1 MKRGKLC
8 GSLLICAALVFFCGM
23 TLEGAG
29 FSPALNV
36 QIGERGDTVE
46 VSLPYDGTLGPVA
59 AFRVQVEYDP
69 EALEYLR
76 PSFGETVAMGTTT
89 TVADDG
95 LIQSVF
101 TASDGGSCLTQW
113 EETIIYQFR
122 VREEAV
128 GGLQSISV
136 SVFEIASPDAHF
148 LGNDRSETLQF
159 TIPDPPSSDARLYS
173 LQPETGELD
182 PTFSPDCLSYFVTVP
197 YDVTTMTFQAEAA
210 EGAIFRVNRKN
221 LGSGGSDTV
230 FQIIVTAEDGETK
243 LIYQVTVHREEKE
256 EDPESADA
264 RLLSLIPAVGT
275 LSPAFSPDI
284 LSYTLTVPYEVTTM
298 TFTAEAAEGARFWV
312 NRKNLGAGGSDT
324 LFQITVTAEDDETK
338 QIYEVTVH
346 RNEKEEDPESAD
358 ARLLSLIPA
367 AGTLS
372 PAFSP
377 DILSY
382 TLTVPYEVTTMTFT
396 AEAAEGARFWVNR
409 KNLGSGGSDTL
420 FQITVTAEDDET
432 KQIYEVTVH
441 RNEKEEDPES
451 ADARLLSLIPATG
464 TLSPTFSPDIFSY
477 TLTVPYEVTTMTFTA
492 EAAEGARFSVNR
504 KNLGSGGSDT
514 LFKVTVT
521 AEDEETKQ
529 IYEVTV
535 HRNEKEEGPADSTD
549 ARLLSLIP
557 ATGTLS
563 PTFSPDILS
572 YTLTVPYEVTTMT
585 FTAEA
590 AEGAR
595 FSVNRKN
602 LGSGGSDTLFKI
614 TVTAEDDETKQI
626 YEVTVHRNEKE
637 EGPADSTDARLLSLI
652 PATGTLSPTFSPDIL
667 SYTLTVPYEVT
678 TMTFTAEAAEGARFS
693 VNRKNLGSGGSDT
706 LFKITVTAEDEET
719 KQIYEVTVHR
729 NEKGSA
735 NTASS
740 SSHTSS
746 SGSNESAG
754 SHSSGGSG
762 DTFEEKDTQDAG
774 EKAAESE
781 EKSQAVPVA
790 VVSEPM
796 DGTGGAGELLE
807 GTDASEQI
815 SLNEENASVLPGF
828 LVLLGFSLFG
838 FLSGPLSKWLAKRF
852 PDEKSPD
859 EPENPGP

>member
-101 TASDGGSCLTQW
+101 TASDGDSCLTQW
-113 EETIIYQFR
+113 EETITYQFR

-221 LGSGGSDTV
+221 LGSSGSDTV
-230 FQIIVTAEDGETK
+230 FQITVTAEDGETK

-264 RLLSLIPAVGT
+264 RLLSLIPA
-275 LSPAFSPDI
+275 
-284 LSYTLTVPYEVTTM
+284 
-298 TFTAEAAEGARFWV
+298 
-312 NRKNLGAGGSDT
+312 
-324 LFQITVTAEDDETK
+324 
-338 QIYEVTVH
+338 
-346 RNEKEEDPESAD
+346 
-358 ARLLSLIPA
+358 

-377 DILSY
+377 NILSY

-451 ADARLLSLIPATG
+451 TDARLLSLIPAAG
-464 TLSPTFSPDIFSY
+464 TLSPTFSPDILSY
-477 TLTVPYEVTTMTFTA
+477 TLTVPYEVTTMNFTA

-514 LFKVTVT
+514 LFQITVTAEDNETKQVYEVTVHRNEKEEDPESADARLLSLIPAAGTLSPTFSPDILSYTLTVPYEVTTMTFTAEAAEGARFWVNRKNLGSGGSDTLFQITVT

-557 ATGTLS
+557 ATGTLN
-563 PTFSPDILS
+563 PTFSPVIFS

-652 PATGTLSPTFSPDIL
+652 PATGTLSPAFSPDIL

-706 LFKITVTAEDEET
+706 LFKITVTAEDDET

-746 SGSNESAG
+746 SGSNESSG

-762 DTFEEKDTQDAG
+762 DASSEKTPRVQG
-774 EKAAESE
+774 K
-781 EKSQAVPVA
+781 KLQ
-790 VVSEPM
+790 
-796 DGTGGAGELLE
+796 
-807 GTDASEQI
+807 
-815 SLNEENASVLPGF
+815 N
-828 LVLLGFSLFG
+828 
-838 FLSGPLSKWLAKRF
+838 RR
-852 PDEKSPD
+852 KSPR
-859 EPENPGP
+859 PCR

>member
-101 TASDGGSCLTQW
+101 TASDGDSCLTQW
-113 EETIIYQFR
+113 EETITYQFR

-230 FQIIVTAEDGETK
+230 FQITVTAEDGETK
-243 LIYQVTVHREEKE
+243 QIYEVTVHRNEKE

-264 RLLSLIPAVGT
+264 RLLSLIPATGT
-275 LSPAFSPDI
+275 LSPTFSPDI

-312 NRKNLGAGGSDT
+312 NRKNLGSGGSDT

-420 FQITVTAEDDET
+420 FQITVTAEDYET

-521 AEDEETKQ
+521 AEDE
-529 IYEVTV
+529 
-535 HRNEKEEGPADSTD
+535 
-549 ARLLSLIP
+549 
-557 ATGTLS
+557 
-563 PTFSPDILS
+563 
-572 YTLTVPYEVTTMT
+572 
-585 FTAEA
+585 
-590 AEGAR
+590 
-595 FSVNRKN
+595 
-602 LGSGGSDTLFKI
+602 
-614 TVTAEDDETKQI
+614 ETKQI